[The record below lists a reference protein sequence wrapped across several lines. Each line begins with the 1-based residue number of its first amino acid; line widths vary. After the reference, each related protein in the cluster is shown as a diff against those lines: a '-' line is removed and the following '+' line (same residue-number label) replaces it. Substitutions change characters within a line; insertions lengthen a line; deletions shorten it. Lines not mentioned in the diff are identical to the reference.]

1 MNTVYAGCG
10 NSIVRSIRTSNLHG
24 IIIAMESVDLFL
36 LTLKTFSIK
45 LQIKLLPYGIISFQE
60 RIGGR
65 KPTAKVVAKIHPAS
79 LTSLYRYNTV
89 QWKQEALNLF
99 YKQCL
104 FRLVDA
110 LSSTAKNSTLVQSPF
125 VTWLCLV
132 AVMC

>member
-36 LTLKTFSIK
+36 LTLKKFSIK

-79 LTSLYRYNTV
+79 LISLYPRYNTV
-89 QWKQEALNLF
+89 QEKLKLL

-110 LSSTAKNSTLVQSPF
+110 LSSTAKNRTLVRSPF

-132 AVMC
+132 AMMC